1 MSMQI
6 EGRQFSAKDLGFL
19 ATTMRG
25 FDPKKSLGL
34 SRGALKASSVALV
47 EASATLA
54 AATDGVRAAPVRGPS
69 PRTPATPAE
78 PTKPSTPK
86 KPSTPAEKPST
97 PSKPGWS
104 PGNKPKPGR
113 PLE

>member
-6 EGRQFSAKDLGFL
+6 EGRFSAKDLGFL

-25 FDPKKSLGL
+25 FDPKKSFGL
-34 SRGALKASSVALV
+34 SRTALKASSGALV
-47 EASATLA
+47 EASSTLA
-54 AATDGVRAAPVRGPS
+54 AATDGVRAMPIRS
-69 PRTPATPAE
+69 PGRKPATTPTE
-78 PTKPSTPK
+78 PNRPSTPK
-86 KPSTPAEKPST
+86 KPAVPSEPST
-97 PSKPGWS
+97 PSKPGWA

>member
-25 FDPKKSLGL
+25 FDPKKSFGL
-34 SRGALKASSVALV
+34 SRAALKASSTALV
-47 EASATLA
+47 EASSTLA
-54 AATDGVRAAPVRGPS
+54 AATDGVTAMPPIRPPDRK
-69 PRTPATPAE
+69 TPTTP
-78 PTKPSTPK
+78 TGPSTPK
-86 KPSTPAEKPST
+86 KPSTPAEQPST

>member
-1 MSMQI
+1 MSIQVQ
-6 EGRQFSAKDLGFL
+6 GRQFSAKDIGFL

-25 FDPKKSLGL
+25 FDPKKSFGL
-34 SRGALKASSVALV
+34 SRAALKASSGALV

-54 AATDGVRAAPVRGPS
+54 AATDGVRAMPPIRGPGRS
-69 PRTPATPAE
+69 TPTTPTTPKKPATPAE
-78 PTKPSTPK
+78 KPATPSK
-86 KPSTPAEKPST
+86 

-104 PGNKPKPGR
+104 PGNKPGR